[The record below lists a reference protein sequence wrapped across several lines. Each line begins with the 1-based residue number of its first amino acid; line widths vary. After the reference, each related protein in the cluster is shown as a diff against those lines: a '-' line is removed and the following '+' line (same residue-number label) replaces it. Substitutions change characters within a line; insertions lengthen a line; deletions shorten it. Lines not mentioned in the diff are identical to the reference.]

1 MVFGRLF
8 CINFMYTCE
17 EKYYIHSSE
26 GQVKDKKYIVPAGA
40 ARAHYRCVRWV
51 CQT

>member
-26 GQVKDKKYIVPAGA
+26 GQIKDKKFYGQMKFID
-40 ARAHYRCVRWV
+40 HM
-51 CQT
+51 T